1 MAIAA
6 LSPCVLKD
14 TSTDEMIHCQKIAH
28 LVQNLS
34 QNTELKLQDYTHS
47 PYSSYRML
55 IPYYEGNFT
64 LNQYIATHIYAC
76 IRKMM
81 VNEYVDLEGIG
92 QAELPAGFYEEQT
105 EIEEKFSAFLNY
117 LKTKDSVV
125 FVGKRNFGYS
135 NGLAIRAEGKT
146 FTLKVSTYAGIE
158 KTDVLIP
165 YLKQPEDINAIF
177 SRESFCREY
186 NAYIRCEIEEQGMN
200 ESEKQ
205 ALFEKM
211 GPVVAMYNLYEKNN
225 NLSQLNTTSRA
236 KRIVFEKT
244 LGEKYYLSQDLE
256 SGGFEVF
263 DKNYRHLGQYDF
275 SGKQVKKAEP
285 RNHKLLH

>member
-1 MAIAA
+1 MQFFHERASA
-6 LSPCVLKD
+6 
-14 TSTDEMIHCQKIAH
+14 
-28 LVQNLS
+28 
-34 QNTELKLQDYTHS
+34 
-47 PYSSYRML
+47 
-55 IPYYEGNFT
+55 
-64 LNQYIATHIYAC
+64 
-76 IRKMM
+76 
-81 VNEYVDLEGIG
+81 VNI
-92 QAELPAGFYEEQT
+92 
-105 EIEEKFSAFLNY
+105 
-117 LKTKDSVV
+117 
-125 FVGKRNFGYS
+125 
-135 NGLAIRAEGKT
+135 
-146 FTLKVSTYAGIE
+146 
-158 KTDVLIP
+158 
-165 YLKQPEDINAIF
+165 
-177 SRESFCREY
+177 
-186 NAYIRCEIEEQGMN
+186 IRCEIEEQGMN